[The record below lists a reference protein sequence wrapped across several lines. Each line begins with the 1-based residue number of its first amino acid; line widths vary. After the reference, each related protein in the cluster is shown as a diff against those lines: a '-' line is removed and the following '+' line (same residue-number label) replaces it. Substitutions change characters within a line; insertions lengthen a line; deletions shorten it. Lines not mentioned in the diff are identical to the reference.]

1 MFSLS
6 NSTGFISSAGHF
18 RSTGRRPA
26 WAGLWGVL
34 LASCLASSP
43 DAATPESTV
52 ADREAYRT
60 LASPMTMR
68 AEGQTIGQVVDQL
81 ATTRTLNL
89 WRQRDLDW
97 DAELPEISLGPSV
110 AAALQQVVDRLDA
123 TLVVRSGVVL
133 VGRSAWIERN
143 LAELH
148 RAELGG
154 AQLNE
159 ASPLGSQRRTT
170 GASVARPAAHLV
182 SIRWPDLITPSEL
195 VRLARR
201 ADGVHTA
208 ELSPSD
214 IASRPEVDDEF
225 PHDLW
230 PAGQLIRVAPES
242 VESLVRSQFAVQSE
256 PAESWQDRYPGVIGS
271 GRWGRRVR
279 TAVGAGRMSTA
290 NGTVTLTGTAATHR
304 VALQTLLQAFLARA
318 KSATA
323 GKAATFDFKVENQPA
338 SHVLESLAQAA
349 GVPLQVEIDEPA
361 RVQQRV
367 TFSAEKKTLE
377 QLAQQ
382 AASEAGLQIQFQ
394 ADRWIIR

>member
-1 MFSLS
+1 MAFSL
-6 NSTGFISSAGHF
+6 
-18 RSTGRRPA
+18 
-26 WAGLWGVL
+26 
-34 LASCLASSP
+34 

-52 ADREAYRT
+52 ADRDAYRA
-60 LASPMTMR
+60 LASPITMR
-68 AEGQTIGQVVDQL
+68 AEGQTVGEVVDQL

-110 AAALQQVVDRLDA
+110 AAALQQVADRLDA
-123 TLVVRSGVVL
+123 TVIVRSGVVL

-148 RAELGG
+148 RAELDG

-159 ASPLGSQRRTT
+159 AQRDEARPGSSQRRTT
-170 GASVARPAAHLV
+170 GASGAHPAAHLV

-208 ELSPSD
+208 ELSPAD
-214 IASRPEVDDEF
+214 IAGRPKIDDEF

-230 PAGQLIRVAPES
+230 PAGQLLGVAPAS
-242 VESLVRSQFAVQSE
+242 VESLVRGQFAAGADPS
-256 PAESWQDRYPGVIGS
+256 ESWQDRYPGVIGS

-279 TAVGAGRMSTA
+279 TAAGVGRMSTI

-304 VALQTLLQAFLARA
+304 VALQTLLQAFLAQA
-318 KSATA
+318 NPKTT
-323 GKAATFDFKVENQPA
+323 GQEATFDFKVENQPA
-338 SHVLESLAQAA
+338 AHVLESLAQAA
-349 GVPLQVEIDEPA
+349 GVPLQVEADEPS

-367 TFSAEKKTLE
+367 TFSAKKKTLV

-382 AASEAGLQIQFQ
+382 AASEAGLQIQFRD
-394 ADRWIIR
+394 DRWIIR